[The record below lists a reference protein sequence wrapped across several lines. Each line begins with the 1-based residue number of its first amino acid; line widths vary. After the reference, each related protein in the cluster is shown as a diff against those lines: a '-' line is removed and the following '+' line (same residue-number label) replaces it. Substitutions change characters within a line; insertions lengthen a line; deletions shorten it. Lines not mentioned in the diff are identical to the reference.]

1 MRALIPRTT
10 AAILLAAS
18 LAGASPI
25 DHRPARIVER
35 EPNPHGSPRPFRGA
49 KNVPVRSSLYVELTA
64 ASGTKIDPTAVAI
77 SLRAEG
83 GEALKLLEPGHL
95 FAQGASGWLRDK
107 GELSG
112 DRVLAVYI
120 EPNRPMKP
128 ETRYTAIVRAAGE
141 EIGSWSFTTEAD
153 HRTPQ
158 LDFRLD
164 LNARSVE
171 WHGRFFSGICNVV
184 FCSKAEQDL
193 PTYDLMAAAR
203 KEHPRAWSY
212 QRDFWTTGTEF
223 RPPSWFLP
231 NHLPNIVRERETRR
245 ILTIE
250 PRGGHARLR
259 LADLDDGSLY
269 GIPPHRPIAD
279 DYHPGDEVLIADGLH
294 DATAKVIAVEAGAVV
309 VSSFPTPNEGWLTG
323 YERKLPD
330 RDDPDAPGRFPA
342 GGCYLRKL
350 RPAGTPCYYWTRLDQ
365 QYDRIHRR
373 YGRRLMVNFADAAG
387 DTARD
392 GRSWTTAKNL
402 AQWHQVAH
410 AITGHLIDRYGDDA
424 LSFTWSVFNEPD
436 LSRVFWRATWDDL
449 QDFYDVTTDAIL
461 RAFEDRG
468 LDSRQVFIGGLE
480 LGAIFGTNLRL
491 REFLAHCSPT
501 ATARGAR
508 PLNAAFAD
516 PRLIGKRSRRV
527 EQLCQAH
534 GGKGSPCDFVS
545 IHSYDRSQLMAAK
558 LIRAREIALEIDPA
572 YYARLWINSHESC
585 PDWMPPPDQAAGDAY
600 RGDGYFVGWTAD
612 VVRRL
617 LARASTDPR
626 YAYGETILTVW
637 PPPANFAGL
646 NAVTRTLRIDSDS
659 DGRPDRSQTVPMPIF
674 HMMTL
679 LSDLGDRYWVLP
691 DRVEGG
697 HIISGIA
704 SRDPRGTLRVL
715 VYAHDDRDT
724 QSRSG
729 ARFSVSIDLQDHPH
743 PPDRAAIVEEYRF
756 DRRHNSP
763 FRLSGRLRDRSVL
776 TPDEAD
782 AFARLT
788 ELHPTAVSTTTRQP
802 DGSLRLSTELAGN
815 GCSFLVIT
823 P

>member
-1 MRALIPRTT
+1 MRTLFLLTT
-10 AAILLAAS
+10 AMILPATGPS
-18 LAGASPI
+18 GASPI
-25 DHRPARIVER
+25 DHRPARLVER
-35 EPNPHGSPRPFRGA
+35 EPNPHGSPRPFRDA
-49 KNVPVRSSLYVELTA
+49 KNVPIRSSLYVELTA
-64 ASGTKIDPTAVAI
+64 AAGNKIDPSSVTLT
-77 SLRAEG
+77 LRADGSETI
-83 GEALKLLEPGHL
+83 KLLEPGPR
-95 FAQGASGWLRDK
+95 FVAGSSGWLREK

-112 DRVLAVYI
+112 DRSLALYL

-128 ETRYTAIVRAAGE
+128 QTRYTAAVQVNGE
-141 EIGSWSFTTEAD
+141 EVGSWSFTTEAP
-153 HRTPQ
+153 HRTPH

-164 LNARSVE
+164 LSARPVD
-171 WHGRFFSGICNVV
+171 WHGAFFSGICNVV
-184 FCSKAEQDL
+184 FCSKAEQDV

-203 KEHPRAWSY
+203 KDHPRAWSY

-231 NHLPNIVRERETRR
+231 NRLPNIVRERETRR

-250 PRGGHARLR
+250 PRGGKARLR
-259 LADLDDGSLY
+259 LTDLDDRALY
-269 GIPPHRPIAD
+269 GIPPDRPIAD

-294 DATAKVIAVEAGAVV
+294 DATAKVLAVETGAVV
-309 VSSFPTPNEGWLTG
+309 VSSFPTPNDGWMTG
-323 YERKLPD
+323 YEQKFPD
-330 RDDPDAPGRFPA
+330 HDDPDAPGRFPP

-350 RPAGTPCYYWTRLDQ
+350 RPAGTPCYYWGRLDQ
-365 QYDRIHRR
+365 QYDLIHRR

-387 DTARD
+387 ETARD
-392 GRSWTTAKNL
+392 GRSWTTAKDL
-402 AQWHQVAH
+402 AEWHEVAL

-424 LSFTWSVFNEPD
+424 LAFTWSVFNEPD
-436 LSRVFWRATWDDL
+436 LSSVFWRASWDDL

-468 LDSRQVFIGGLE
+468 LDSRKVVVGGLE

-501 ATARGAR
+501 ATATAKGAR

-516 PRLIGKRSRRV
+516 PRLDGKRSRRV

-545 IHSYDRSQLMAAK
+545 IHSYDRSRLMAAK

-572 YYARLWINSHESC
+572 YYAALWVNSHESC

-600 RGDGYFVGWTAD
+600 RGDGYFVGWCAD

-617 LARASTDPR
+617 LARASLDPR
-626 YAYGETILTVW
+626 YGYGETILTVW
-637 PPPANFAGL
+637 PPPTNFAGL
-646 NAVTRTLRIDSDS
+646 NAVTRILQVDTNG

-697 HIISGIA
+697 HVISGIA
-704 SRDPRGTLRVL
+704 SRDQRGTVRVL

-724 QSRSG
+724 QSRSE
-729 ARFSVSIDLQDHPH
+729 ATFTLSIDLQGRPG
-743 PPDRAAIVEEYRF
+743 PAIVEEYRF

-763 FRLSGRLRDRSVL
+763 FRLAGRLRDRSVL
-776 TPDEAD
+776 RPAD
-782 AFARLT
+782 AQEFARLA
-788 ELHPTAVSTTTRQP
+788 ELHPTAISTPTRQA
-802 DGSLRLSTELAGN
+802 DGSLQISTELAGN